1 MAHINESLIN
11 IQFTLNL
18 ADTPALTHAYSLSYL
33 LNGGGGGGVGGC
45 SGNVQGNNSIRV
57 ATIRSLQNKP
67 PLDRGALPPPI
78 EDFFYRKGESPPFTR
93 PLERVRMGGSQGRPL
108 NLTDKRN
115 RI

>member
-78 EDFFYRKGESPPFTR
+78 EDFFLSERRIAAFYASIGAGANGWESRKAIEFNG
-93 PLERVRMGGSQGRPL
+93 
-108 NLTDKRN
+108 
-115 RI
+115 